1 MRIVTCDDDQAVI
14 DNIKAIIFRNDQAP
28 KDIELT
34 SYSNSTKLL
43 SALEDGKDY
52 DIFLLDI
59 LMPEINGMELAKAI
73 RRTDKTSLI
82 IFLTSSPEF
91 AVDSYDVNAF
101 GYLLKPVSETK
112 LFALLSKARLLFGNR
127 QQKELQIIS
136 KKTIMSISV
145 NAIVYIESF
154 RNKLIYRLNNNE
166 LIESYGTI
174 KELKSKLNKYNQF
187 AQPHRSY
194 IINMEYIKSLDSN
207 TLILK
212 SVDTTIPIARSN
224 YNTLKTQYINY
235 MVYMAGNNNDNN

>member
-112 LFALLSKARLLFGNR
+112 LFALLSKARL
-127 QQKELQIIS
+127 
-136 KKTIMSISV
+136 
-145 NAIVYIESF
+145 
-154 RNKLIYRLNNNE
+154 
-166 LIESYGTI
+166 
-174 KELKSKLNKYNQF
+174 
-187 AQPHRSY
+187 
-194 IINMEYIKSLDSN
+194 
-207 TLILK
+207 
-212 SVDTTIPIARSN
+212 
-224 YNTLKTQYINY
+224 
-235 MVYMAGNNNDNN
+235 